1 LDELIIGE
9 RHVQRLEQAKVLGS
23 LVLDRHKPV
32 NGSQVSILH
41 LAPYRIERRVQSPE
55 LECHPL
61 LDVVD
66 LLALQAPEQD
76 PDVIRD
82 RP

>member
-1 LDELIIGE
+1 M
-9 RHVQRLEQAKVLGS
+9 HRLEQAEVLGS
-23 LVLDRHKPV
+23 LVLDCHETV

-61 LDVVD
+61 LDVVH
-66 LLALQAPEQD
+66 LLTLQAPEQD
-76 PDVIRD
+76 LDIIRD